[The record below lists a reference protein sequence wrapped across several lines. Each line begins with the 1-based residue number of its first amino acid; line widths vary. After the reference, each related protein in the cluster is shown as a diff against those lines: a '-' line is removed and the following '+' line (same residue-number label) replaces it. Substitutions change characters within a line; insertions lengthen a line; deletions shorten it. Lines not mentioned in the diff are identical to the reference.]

1 MVNGLNKM
9 ILIVISCLML
19 SSCAKLFGNNKEA
32 ARTPKYCVCTND
44 ANDALS
50 VEVKTEF

>member
-1 MVNGLNKM
+1 MVNVLNKVL
-9 ILIVISCLML
+9 LIVISCLML
-19 SSCAKLFGNNKEA
+19 SSCAELFGNNKEA

-44 ANDALS
+44 DANALS